1 MRLYF
6 QRAELLLEKN
16 ADGEYVLKM
25 ADEILGTYQSER
37 KAVAAYNRIRRDLEA
52 KLPPTEL
59 TAADRRE
66 LWDRYVADSLVQ
78 HNSLKNASPKK
89 PSRSRTFG

>member
-1 MRLYF
+1 MKLYF

-16 ADGEYVLKM
+16 VDGQYILKM
-25 ADEILGTYQSER
+25 ADEILGTFHHER
-37 KAVAAYNRIRRDLEA
+37 KAVAAYNRIRRDLET

-59 TAADRRE
+59 TAADRRVLLE
-66 LWDRYVADSLVQ
+66 RYVGDNLVQ
-78 HNSLKNASPKK
+78 HNSLKNAPAKK